1 MTDRNQP
8 LTARQELARHWP
20 IVLAAALGVGFG
32 TMGIGFY
39 SLGLFVK
46 PLQAEFGWSRAAV
59 SGAATFQQ
67 LGIFLSAPLVGRL
80 ADRIGL
86 RPLAVASYVAMPLA
100 LVALSMA
107 GPSVWGWYGLWLLV
121 SLAGCGTTP
130 AAWARMVSMRFDAAR
145 GLALGLML
153 VGTGLAAALVPALL
167 GPIFAHDG
175 WRTATLVMAGAAALV
190 GIPLGL
196 MQSREAPAPAAR
208 EKDGHFANRE
218 GGHFANREGGHFANR
233 EGGHFER
240 NRPVF
245 MLLAIAF
252 LVGVIVAGLIIHLV
266 PMLVDRGM
274 DAALAAK
281 MAASIGLAV
290 IAARVI
296 VGWLFDRF
304 HAPYV
309 AAVFLAMPVGSCV
322 LLGLGGPVLPAALM
336 LGLAA
341 GAEVDMLAFF
351 TSRYAA
357 MKNYGATYGVI
368 LGTFSLG
375 AALGPMMVGASVDAT
390 GGYGAALAG
399 SGLGL
404 GLVVV
409 LIACLGPYRAQE

>member
-1 MTDRNQP
+1 MTDRNTNI
-8 LTARQELARHWP
+8 TARQELARHWP

-86 RPLAVASYVAMPLA
+86 RPLALASYVAMPLA
-100 LVALSMA
+100 LLALSFA
-107 GPSVWGWYGLWLLV
+107 GSSVWGWYGLWLMV

-130 AAWARMVSMRFDAAR
+130 AAWPRMVSMRFDKAR

-167 GPIFAHDG
+167 GPIFAQDG

-190 GIPLGL
+190 GIPLSFL
-196 MQSREAPAPAAR
+196 QSREAPTP
-208 EKDGHFANRE
+208 EKRHA
-218 GGHFANREGGHFANR
+218 
-233 EGGHFER
+233 GHFER
-240 NRPVF
+240 NRAIF

-266 PMLVDRGM
+266 PLLVDRGM

-304 HAPYV
+304 HAPFV
-309 AAVFLAMPVGSCV
+309 AAIFLAMPVGSCV

-375 AALGPMMVGASVDAT
+375 AALGPMLVGFSVDRT
-390 GGYGAALAG
+390 GGYGLALGASAAGLA
-399 SGLGL
+399 
-404 GLVVV
+404 LVVA
-409 LIACLGPYRAQE
+409 LIALLGPYRTQD

>member
-1 MTDRNQP
+1 MPAIMNPMTDRNSP
-8 LTARQELARHWP
+8 ITARQELARHWP

-86 RPLAVASYVAMPLA
+86 RPLAIASYIAMPLA

-167 GPIFAHDG
+167 GPVFAHDG

-196 MQSREAPAPAAR
+196 MQSREAPAPVAR
-208 EKDGHFANRE
+208 EK
-218 GGHFANREGGHFANR
+218 GGRFANR

-375 AALGPMMVGASVDAT
+375 AALGPMLVGYSVDRT

-409 LIACLGPYRAQE
+409 LIACLGPFRAQE

>member
-1 MTDRNQP
+1 MTDRNTP
-8 LTARQELARHWP
+8 FAARQELARYWP
-20 IVLAAALGVGFG
+20 LVLAAALGVGFG

-80 ADRIGL
+80 ADRVGL
-86 RPLAVASYVAMPLA
+86 RPLALASYIAMPLA
-100 LVALSMA
+100 LVALAYA

-130 AAWARMVSMRFDAAR
+130 AAWARMVSLHFDAAR

-167 GPIFAHDG
+167 GPVFAHDG

-190 GIPLGL
+190 GIPLSL
-196 MQSREAPAPAAR
+196 LQSREAPLPAAR
-208 EKDGHFANRE
+208 AS
-218 GGHFANREGGHFANR
+218 
-233 EGGHFER
+233 GGHFER
-240 NRPVF
+240 NRPVL

-252 LVGVIVAGLIIHLV
+252 LVGLIVAGLIIHLV

-290 IAARVI
+290 IVARVI

-304 HAPYV
+304 HAPFV
-309 AAVFLAMPVGSCV
+309 AALFLAMPLGSCL

-336 LGLAA
+336 LWLAA

-357 MKNYGATYGVI
+357 LKNYGATYGVI

-375 AALGPMMVGASVDAT
+375 AALGPMLVGYSVDRT

-399 SGLGL
+399 SAAGL

>member
-1 MTDRNQP
+1 MTDRIQP

-86 RPLAVASYVAMPLA
+86 RPLAIGSYIAMPLA

-167 GPIFAHDG
+167 GPVFAHDG

-208 EKDGHFANRE
+208 AK
-218 GGHFANREGGHFANR
+218 GGHFANRA
-233 EGGHFER
+233 GGHFER

-266 PMLVDRGM
+266 PLLVDRGM
-274 DAALAAK
+274 DAGLAAK

-309 AAVFLAMPVGSCV
+309 AAVFLAMPVGSCL

-357 MKNYGATYGVI
+357 MNNYGATYGVI

-375 AALGPMMVGASVDAT
+375 AALGPMLVGASVDAT

-409 LIACLGPYRAQE
+409 LIACLGPYRSGE

>member
-1 MTDRNQP
+1 MRGEAHGLTLSGMTDRTSN
-8 LTARQELARHWP
+8 LTARQELARYWP
-20 IVLAAALGVGFG
+20 LVLAAALGVGFG

-67 LGIFLSAPLVGRL
+67 LGIFFSAPLVGRL
-80 ADRIGL
+80 ADRVGL
-86 RPLAVASYVAMPLA
+86 RPLALASYVAMPLA

-130 AAWARMVSMRFDAAR
+130 AAWARMVSLHFDKAR

-167 GPIFAHDG
+167 GPVFVQDG

-190 GIPLGL
+190 GIPLSL
-196 MQSREAPAPAAR
+196 LQSRDAPVPIAR
-208 EKDGHFANRE
+208 EQ
-218 GGHFANREGGHFANR
+218 
-233 EGGHFER
+233 GGHFER
-240 NRPVF
+240 NRPIF

-266 PMLVDRGM
+266 PLLVDRGM

-304 HAPYV
+304 HAPFV
-309 AAVFLAMPVGSCV
+309 AAVFLAMPVGSCL

-390 GGYGAALAG
+390 GGYGAALAA
-399 SGLGL
+399 SALGL

-409 LIACLGPYRAQE
+409 LIACLGPYRTRE

>member
-1 MTDRNQP
+1 MSEQTQQA
-8 LTARQELARHWP
+8 ARGELARYWP
-20 IVLAAALGVGFG
+20 LVLAAALGVGFG

-67 LGIFLSAPLVGRL
+67 LGIFLSAPIVGRL
-80 ADRIGL
+80 ADRIGV
-86 RPLAVASYVAMPLA
+86 RPLAIASYVAMPLA
-100 LVALSMA
+100 LVALSQA

-130 AAWARMVSMRFDAAR
+130 AVWARMVSLHFDKAR

-167 GPIFAHDG
+167 GPVFAHDG

-190 GIPLGL
+190 GLPLSL
-196 MQSREAPAPAAR
+196 MQSREAPVVVAC
-208 EKDGHFANRE
+208 GQ
-218 GGHFANREGGHFANR
+218 GGR
-233 EGGHFER
+233 FEY
-240 NRPVF
+240 NRPIA
-245 MLLAIAF
+245 MLLVVAF

-274 DAALAAK
+274 DAVLAAK

-309 AAVFLAMPVGSCV
+309 AALFLAMPVGSCL

-357 MKNYGATYGVI
+357 LKNYGATYGVI
-368 LGTFSLG
+368 LGVFCLG
-375 AALGPMMVGASVDAT
+375 AALGPMLVGASVDVT
-390 GGYGAALAG
+390 GGYGAALAA
-399 SGLGL
+399 SAAGL
-404 GLVVV
+404 GLVVA
-409 LIACLGPYRAQE
+409 LIALLGPYRAPE

>member
-1 MTDRNQP
+1 MTDRNSP
-8 LTARQELARHWP
+8 ITARQELARHWP

-67 LGIFLSAPLVGRL
+67 LGIFLSAPLIGRL

-86 RPLAVASYVAMPLA
+86 RPLAIASYIAMPLA

-196 MQSREAPAPAAR
+196 MQSREVPAPAVG
-208 EKDGHFANRE
+208 EQ
-218 GGHFANREGGHFANR
+218 GGHFASR

-274 DAALAAK
+274 DAGLAAK

-309 AAVFLAMPVGSCV
+309 AAVFLAMPVGSCL

-375 AALGPMMVGASVDAT
+375 AALGPMMVGYSVDAT